1 MILPSYNEIQEYCKL
16 VDYNYKLTG
25 KTGLWVETYEDID
38 YVYQVLFPG
47 DDQNFLPLT
56 ITQQL
61 KHDTTS

>member
-1 MILPSYNEIQEYCKL
+1 MMLPSYNEIQEYCKL

-25 KTGLWVETYEDID
+25 KTGLWIETYEDVD
-38 YVYQVLFPG
+38 YVYQVIFRD
-47 DDQNFLPLT
+47 DDQNFLPTT